1 MKLDQCLFGYDD
13 GHRLLASSLPL
24 GVETSLLTEL
34 SDLAPGT
41 VFSGSEG
48 YWTGLPV
55 PSLGRYVLMRTW
67 PAPEMSRPGCVWT
80 HALLIKPSVL
90 ESIEDLSVLQN
101 FVIRPG
107 SPFDRDNYSKP
118 VDVDLSRN
126 CGTISPAN
134 DNTIRK
140 LIVSLYEMISTTVEI
155 ALPGELDSSLFAV
168 WSQQWPRLRRN
179 FRFQTAA
186 SRNPRLI
193 GSTRFDITAVL
204 TNPEVDTSKQNITD
218 PSWLSAAILDVHEGA
233 NGSLRPFLWHY
244 GRDVRRQRGSFRP
257 LVEINML
264 DNALKA
270 NTGAHVFEI
279 ISNGFPAQNDAIYL
293 KQDLVDG
300 LLVSHAQAELIR
312 LVVLH
317 ERDGI
322 TGFPFPTATGIS
334 KLASL
339 WPQQSDEILSLAELT
354 ADTDTS
360 MGKVV
365 FENIMNII
373 QTPEFWPLTCSYPL
387 VRKHMVKIRPDLLTN
402 ITFELNDEAIIDLL
416 PLVPAK
422 TTGLENIISRLIKR
436 DSAKLSN
443 LVFDNFTDIA
453 IGLVVSAANDKEIGL
468 TSPWLQELI
477 RRPNLLLQT
486 EVLSMF
492 SCSGLLYDIADAL
505 GWLTPEVIFA
515 GVKPW
520 NVALMK
526 ASSDLRNDKLD
537 TLNCFLIALAF
548 TSGGNDGL
556 QVVEQFYDKIHRKI
570 INSEISL
577 KARELLL
584 SHLPDIGW
592 ELNWDIGLRFRLAV
606 AKAYIH
612 YQWPVHSYAT
622 LAKDKNGR
630 TMLANAASKIPSGQ
644 PYFKAVSK

>member
-80 HALLIKPSVL
+80 HALLIKPTVL
-90 ESIEDLSVLQN
+90 ESIVDLSVLQN
-101 FVIRPG
+101 FIIRPS
-107 SPFDRDNYSKP
+107 SPLDRDNYSKP
-118 VDVDLSRN
+118 IDVDLSCN
-126 CGTISPAN
+126 CGVISAAN

-140 LIVSLYEMISTTVEI
+140 LIVSLYEMISTTVEV
-155 ALPGELDSSLFAV
+155 ALPGELDGSLFAV

-179 FRFQTAA
+179 FRFQTAV
-186 SRNPRLI
+186 SRNPRLSS
-193 GSTRFDITAVL
+193 STRFDITAVL
-204 TNPEVDTSKQNITD
+204 TPPEVDASKKNITD

-233 NGSLRPFLWHY
+233 NGSLRRFLWHY

-257 LVEINML
+257 LVELNAL
-264 DNALKA
+264 DNARKTNSGA
-270 NTGAHVFEI
+270 NVFEI
-279 ISNGFPAQNDAIYL
+279 ISKDFPAQNDAIFL

-300 LLVSHAQAELIR
+300 LLVSYAQAELIR

-322 TGFPFPTATGIS
+322 SVFPSPTATGIS
-334 KLASL
+334 RLAHL
-339 WPQQSDEILSLAELT
+339 WPQQPDEILSLAELT
-354 ADTDTS
+354 ADTDS
-360 MGKVV
+360 SIGKLV
-365 FENIMNII
+365 FDNIMNFI

-422 TTGLENIISRLIKR
+422 TTGLEKFISKLITRDNGILANI
-436 DSAKLSN
+436 
-443 LVFDNFTDIA
+443 VFDNFTDIA
-453 IGLVVSAANDKEIGL
+453 VGLVVSAANDRKIGSA
-468 TSPWLQELI
+468 SPWLQELI
-477 RRPNLLLQT
+477 RRPKLLLQT
-486 EVLSMF
+486 EVLGMF
-492 SCSGLLYDIADAL
+492 SCSALLYDIADTL
-505 GWLTPEVIFA
+505 GWLTPEVIMA

-520 NVALMK
+520 NVALMR
-526 ASSDLRNDKLD
+526 ASGDLRNDKLD
-537 TLNCFLIALAF
+537 TFRCFLIALAF
-548 TSGGNDGL
+548 TSGGYDGL
-556 QVVEQFYDKIHRKI
+556 QVVELLYDKIHKKI
-570 INSEISL
+570 IASDISL
-577 KARELLL
+577 KARDLLL
-584 SHLPDIGW
+584 SHLPDVGW
-592 ELNWDIGLRFRLAV
+592 ESNWDIGLRFRLAV
-606 AKAYIH
+606 ATAYIH
-612 YQWPVHSYAT
+612 YQWPVHSYAA
-622 LAKDKNGR
+622 LANDRIGR
-630 TMLANAASKIPSGQ
+630 TMLANAASKIPYGQ